1 MNRKERRDQQ
11 KQQRRV
17 DRQKRHDRPR
27 EFALSKEQ
35 MVAGM
40 IRNGITVADLK
51 REYEAGH
58 SDGYSLGCQASV
70 RTVYAAICLAL
81 NDLYGFGL
89 KRCGDVLQAVDRHV
103 VNTLASSEAI
113 DEVYK
118 RMKLS
123 IEFDDPFERVVRE
136 E

>member
-11 KQQRRV
+11 KQQRKA

-58 SDGYSLGCQASV
+58 SDGYSQGCQASM

-81 NDLYGFGL
+81 NELYGFGF

>member
-11 KQQRRV
+11 KQQRRA

-27 EFALSKEQ
+27 EFELTREQ
-35 MVAGM
+35 MVAGL
-40 IRNGITVADLK
+40 IRNGITLADMK
-51 REYEAGH
+51 REYETGH
-58 SDGYSLGCQASV
+58 SEGYSQGCKASL

-81 NDLYGFGL
+81 NDLYGFGF
-89 KRCGDVLQAVDRHV
+89 KRCGDVLQAVDNHV

-113 DEVYK
+113 DEVYR
-118 RMKLS
+118 RMKLK
-123 IEFDDPFERVVRE
+123 IEFDDPLERIVRE